1 MESSDADDEE
11 DRVSVRR
18 RDQIDRKA
26 REDDCYRLVS
36 DLSEGDY
43 ILMRDNNLL
52 GPLGESTEEELMRRR
67 QLMKENPLQNSEEN
81 PERHATD
88 DVSSDDS
95 LIDCLTASGQ
105 TENVTSEQKEYLS
118 WKEESQNSA
127 NSDELRFGLER
138 NLDRDDE
145 NSNPEDECV
154 ASAKLPRR
162 EDTEGSQQV
171 ETPQSEPLFTTP
183 SASEQDTMETL
194 VEVPPTRSQR
204 RLRRRSPVYRS
215 TRARTDSWSPP
226 HSRWEFFPSI
236 NEDIPSQTLKEPLIC
251 ENERSSRTGHEE
263 TLRQEMP
270 GHELQNRGDANVTSE
285 QKEIPSWKEESPIS
299 ANSDELRFGLE
310 RNLDPDD
317 ENSNPE
323 NECVA
328 SAKLPRRED
337 TEDSQRQVESPQS
350 ESLFTRP
357 STPEQDMTETLMEV
371 PPTRSQRRLR
381 SSSPVYRRTR
391 ARTDS
396 WSPPHSLW
404 EIFPSINEDIPSQTF
419 KQPLISENERFSR
432 TGHEESLRQQMPGHE
447 LQNRDLIK
455 TSKTRNAVHEECDS
469 DTMCSSESWE
479 VMETNPTTPFN
490 LEVGQVHYQACS
502 QRDSRLSRT
511 QLTSDSPNNTTTSE
525 SEQEE
530 LKPMFSH
537 SDEANESASVNTIR
551 NPVHRIL
558 NTSLS
563 DTISVSTQST
573 LWQTM
578 TGFSN
583 SSNLMDSDS
592 NLEHS
597 VSPPSENIERAESPN
612 ERHGPSGSESRP
624 GSASNAR
631 YDPDSSIIVISDSSP
646 YLISSSASSPILISS
661 SNDEDSETS
670 SLILVESEER
680 SLPTGLS
687 ETRQEGGRTSPI
699 IIDDSDSGSSLILD
713 QFFLLNEDDPY
724 ETIGLTRAQIDN
736 LPLRYFGENEEF
748 KACSICITEYTEGN
762 TLRILPC
769 SHEFHDH
776 CIDHWLAEHIT
787 CPICRGP
794 VVDPP
799 EADNSM

>member
-1 MESSDADDEE
+1 MESSDSVDEE

-18 RDQIDRKA
+18 RSQIDQLA
-26 REDDCYRLVS
+26 REGDYYRFVS
-36 DLSEGDY
+36 GLSEEDY

-52 GPLGESTEEELMRRR
+52 GPLGESTEEELLRRL
-67 QLMKENPLQNSEEN
+67 QLLKENPPQNSDEN
-81 PERHATD
+81 TDRGDASD
-88 DVSSDDS
+88 DVSSDDP
-95 LIDCLTASGQ
+95 LLDWLTTFGQ
-105 TENVTSEQKEYLS
+105 TENVTSEQKENQS
-118 WKEESQNSA
+118 WKEESQ
-127 NSDELRFGLER
+127 
-138 NLDRDDE
+138 
-145 NSNPEDECV
+145 
-154 ASAKLPRR
+154 
-162 EDTEGSQQV
+162 
-171 ETPQSEPLFTTP
+171 
-183 SASEQDTMETL
+183 
-194 VEVPPTRSQR
+194 
-204 RLRRRSPVYRS
+204 
-215 TRARTDSWSPP
+215 
-226 HSRWEFFPSI
+226 
-236 NEDIPSQTLKEPLIC
+236 
-251 ENERSSRTGHEE
+251 
-263 TLRQEMP
+263 
-270 GHELQNRGDANVTSE
+270 
-285 QKEIPSWKEESPIS
+285 IS

-337 TEDSQRQVESPQS
+337 MEDSQRQVESPQS
-350 ESLFTRP
+350 ESLFIRP
-357 STPEQDMTETLMEV
+357 STPEQDMTETLMEF

-381 SSSPVYRRTR
+381 SRSPVYRRTR

-404 EIFPSINEDIPSQTF
+404 EIFQRINEDIPSQPF

-432 TGHEESLRQQMPGHE
+432 TGHEETLRQQMPGHE
-447 LQNRDLIK
+447 LQSRDLIE
-455 TSKTRNAVHEECDS
+455 TSTTRNAVHEECYS
-469 DTMCSSESWE
+469 DTTCSSETWE
-479 VMETNPTTPFN
+479 VMETNLTTPFN
-490 LEVGQVHYQACS
+490 LKVGRVHYQACS
-502 QRDSRLSRT
+502 QRDSRVSRT
-511 QLTSDSPNNTTTSE
+511 QLTSDSPNNTITSE

-537 SDEANESASVNTIR
+537 SDEANESAYVNTIG
-551 NPVHRIL
+551 NPAHRIL

-563 DTISVSTQST
+563 DTTSVPTQST
-573 LWQTM
+573 LWPTM

-597 VSPPSENIERAESPN
+597 VSPPSEYIERGESPN
-612 ERHGPSGSESRP
+612 ERHGPSGRSSRR

-631 YDPDSSIIVISDSSP
+631 YDPDSSLIVISDSSP

-670 SLILVESEER
+670 SLILVENEER
-680 SLPTGLS
+680 ILSTGLS
-687 ETRQEGGRTSPI
+687 ETRQEGGRMTPI
-699 IIDDSDSGSSLILD
+699 IFDDSDSWPSLNLD

-724 ETIGLTRAQIDN
+724 ELTGLTKAQIDN
-736 LPLRYFGENEEF
+736 LALRSFGENEEF

-794 VVDPP
+794 VVDPS

>member
-1 MESSDADDEE
+1 MESSDSDDEE

-18 RDQIDRKA
+18 RSQIDRLA
-26 REDDCYRLVS
+26 REDDYYRFVS
-36 DLSEGDY
+36 DLSEEDY

-52 GPLGESTEEELMRRR
+52 GPLGESTEEELLRRL
-67 QLMKENPLQNSEEN
+67 QLIKENPPKNSDEN
-81 PERHATD
+81 TDRGDASD
-88 DVSSDDS
+88 DVSTDDP
-95 LIDCLTASGQ
+95 LLDWLTTFGQ
-105 TENVTSEQKEYLS
+105 TENVTSEQRENQS
-118 WKEESQNSA
+118 WREESQ
-127 NSDELRFGLER
+127 
-138 NLDRDDE
+138 
-145 NSNPEDECV
+145 
-154 ASAKLPRR
+154 
-162 EDTEGSQQV
+162 
-171 ETPQSEPLFTTP
+171 
-183 SASEQDTMETL
+183 
-194 VEVPPTRSQR
+194 
-204 RLRRRSPVYRS
+204 
-215 TRARTDSWSPP
+215 
-226 HSRWEFFPSI
+226 
-236 NEDIPSQTLKEPLIC
+236 
-251 ENERSSRTGHEE
+251 
-263 TLRQEMP
+263 
-270 GHELQNRGDANVTSE
+270 
-285 QKEIPSWKEESPIS
+285 IS

-337 TEDSQRQVESPQS
+337 MEDSQRQVESPQS

-357 STPEQDMTETLMEV
+357 STPEQDTTETLMEV

-381 SSSPVYRRTR
+381 SRSPVYRRTR

-419 KQPLISENERFSR
+419 KQPLISENEKFSR
-432 TGHEESLRQQMPGHE
+432 TGHEETLRQQMPGHE
-447 LQNRDLIK
+447 LQNRDLIE
-455 TSKTRNAVHEECDS
+455 TSKTRNAVHEECNS
-469 DTMCSSESWE
+469 DTTCSSESWE
-479 VMETNPTTPFN
+479 VMETYPTTPFN

-502 QRDSRLSRT
+502 QRHSRVSRT

-537 SDEANESASVNTIR
+537 SEEANESASVNTIG
-551 NPVHRIL
+551 NPIHRIL

-563 DTISVSTQST
+563 DTTSVPTQST

-578 TGFSN
+578 TGFSY
-583 SSNLMDSDS
+583 SSNLMDNDS

-597 VSPPSENIERAESPN
+597 VSPPSENIERGESPN
-612 ERHGPSGSESRP
+612 ERHGRSSRP

-631 YDPDSSIIVISDSSP
+631 YDPDSSLTEISDSSP
-646 YLISSSASSPILISS
+646 YSISSSASSPILISS
-661 SNDEDSETS
+661 SNDEDSESS
-670 SLILVESEER
+670 SLILVDSEER
-680 SLPTGLS
+680 SLSTGLS
-687 ETRQEGGRTSPI
+687 DTRQEGGRMTPI
-699 IIDDSDSGSSLILD
+699 IFDDSDSWSSLNLD
-713 QFFLLNEDDPY
+713 QLFLLNEDDPY

-794 VVDPP
+794 VVDPS

>member
-138 NLDRDDE
+138 NLD
-145 NSNPEDECV
+145 
-154 ASAKLPRR
+154 
-162 EDTEGSQQV
+162 Q
-171 ETPQSEPLFTTP
+171 
-183 SASEQDTMETL
+183 
-194 VEVPPTRSQR
+194 
-204 RLRRRSPVYRS
+204 
-215 TRARTDSWSPP
+215 
-226 HSRWEFFPSI
+226 
-236 NEDIPSQTLKEPLIC
+236 
-251 ENERSSRTGHEE
+251 
-263 TLRQEMP
+263 
-270 GHELQNRGDANVTSE
+270 
-285 QKEIPSWKEESPIS
+285 
-299 ANSDELRFGLE
+299 

-381 SSSPVYRRTR
+381 SRSPVYRRTR

-670 SLILVESEER
+670 SLILVSEER

>member
-1 MESSDADDEE
+1 MESSDSNDEE

-18 RDQIDRKA
+18 RSQIDRLA
-26 REDDCYRLVS
+26 REDDYYRFVN
-36 DLSEGDY
+36 DLSEDY

-52 GPLGESTEEELMRRR
+52 GSLGESTEEELLRKL
-67 QLMKENPLQNSEEN
+67 QLMKENLPQNSDEN
-81 PERHATD
+81 TDRGDASD
-88 DVSSDDS
+88 DVSSDDP
-95 LIDCLTASGQ
+95 LRDWLTTFGQ
-105 TENVTSEQKEYLS
+105 TENVTSEQKENQS
-118 WKEESQNSA
+118 WREESQ
-127 NSDELRFGLER
+127 
-138 NLDRDDE
+138 
-145 NSNPEDECV
+145 
-154 ASAKLPRR
+154 
-162 EDTEGSQQV
+162 
-171 ETPQSEPLFTTP
+171 
-183 SASEQDTMETL
+183 
-194 VEVPPTRSQR
+194 
-204 RLRRRSPVYRS
+204 
-215 TRARTDSWSPP
+215 
-226 HSRWEFFPSI
+226 
-236 NEDIPSQTLKEPLIC
+236 
-251 ENERSSRTGHEE
+251 
-263 TLRQEMP
+263 
-270 GHELQNRGDANVTSE
+270 
-285 QKEIPSWKEESPIS
+285 IS

-323 NECVA
+323 NECIA

-350 ESLFTRP
+350 ESLFIRP
-357 STPEQDMTETLMEV
+357 STPEQDTTETLMEF
-371 PPTRSQRRLR
+371 PLTRSQRRLR
-381 SSSPVYRRTR
+381 SRSPVYRRTR

-396 WSPPHSLW
+396 SSPPHSLW

-432 TGHEESLRQQMPGHE
+432 TGHEETLRQQMPGHE
-447 LQNRDLIK
+447 LQSRDLIE
-455 TSKTRNAVHEECDS
+455 TSKTRNAVHEECNS
-469 DTMCSSESWE
+469 DTTCSSESWE
-479 VMETNPTTPFN
+479 VMERNPTTPFN
-490 LEVGQVHYQACS
+490 LEVGRVHYQACS
-502 QRDSRLSRT
+502 QRDSRVSRT

-537 SDEANESASVNTIR
+537 SEETNESASVNTIR
-551 NPVHRIL
+551 NPIHRTL

-563 DTISVSTQST
+563 DTTSVSTQST

-597 VSPPSENIERAESPN
+597 VSPPSENIERGESPN
-612 ERHGPSGSESRP
+612 ERHGPSGRSSRP

-631 YDPDSSIIVISDSSP
+631 YDPDSSLTEISDSSP

-680 SLPTGLS
+680 SLSTGLS
-687 ETRQEGGRTSPI
+687 DTRQEGGRMTPI
-699 IIDDSDSGSSLILD
+699 IFDDSDSWPSLNLD

-748 KACSICITEYTEGN
+748 KACIICITEYTEGN

-794 VVDPP
+794 VVDPS
-799 EADNSM
+799 EAENSM